1 MHPLTSIRHMFTR
14 LLGLVL
20 IASLLAVPFGQ
31 AANARFISPDT
42 MDPTQEGVGANR
54 YAYAANDPVN
64 KSDPNGHIWF
74 IPVLIGA
81 GLGLLNGAKP
91 ANAPAQASDV
101 VEMSETQSVGTT
113 AVAASGGSM
122 LGRLFGSLLQTS
134 PQSNNSKEIANTE
147 NRLQNTTEA
156 GKNIP
161 SGPTAKIT
169 RGGESTSAA
178 AGRQAHK
185 NLADRVSQKPG
196 WQSEPRML
204 GKDGKIHK
212 PDVVTPRGR
221 ILELKPNT
229 PSGRAAG
236 ARQVERYEQQ
246 LGQKGRV
253 IYYEKE

>member
-1 MHPLTSIRHMFTR
+1 MYPLTSIRHMLTR

-42 MDPTQEGVGANR
+42 MDPTQEGVGTNR
-54 YAYAANDPVN
+54 YTYAANDPVN

-156 GKNIP
+156 SSRSNSGITPAGNPANSANSGRLNSELTGKEI
-161 SGPTAKIT
+161 SGGHAFDKHVIQQGEFGGVGIRT
-169 RGGESTSAA
+169 REQFS
-178 AGRQAHK
+178 RHVE
-185 NLADRVSQKPG
+185 NVVQKPNG
-196 WQSEPRML
+196 
-204 GKDGKIHK
+204 
-212 PDVVTPRGR
+212 
-221 ILELKPNT
+221 
-229 PSGRAAG
+229 
-236 ARQVERYEQQ
+236 VE
-246 LGQKGRV
+246 
-253 IYYEKE
+253 IT